1 MSLWRRVYLSVCA
14 GVCLTGL
21 LALLFSP
28 WFEYRINL
36 TSSLPGTLYL
46 VRKGAPVGQG
56 DLVAY
61 RWQGGATYPPGSVFI
76 KQVAGMA
83 GDRVRR
89 EGRAFW
95 VNDHY
100 IGLAKTHSKAGV
112 ALEPASGG
120 VIAPDEYFVATPNPD
135 SLDSRYSLGG
145 NVRLSQVI
153 GRAYE
158 VF

>member
-1 MSLWRRVYLSVCA
+1 
-14 GVCLTGL
+14 
-21 LALLFSP
+21 
-28 WFEYRINL
+28 
-36 TSSLPGTLYL
+36 
-46 VRKGAPVGQG
+46 
-56 DLVAY
+56 
-61 RWQGGATYPPGSVFI
+61 
-76 KQVAGMA
+76 MA

-100 IGLAKTHSKAGV
+100 IGLAKTHTKAGV
-112 ALEPASGG
+112 ALEPASAG
-120 VIAPDEYFVATPNPD
+120 IITTDEFFVATPNPD